1 MKATVTVINPTRGM
15 YAAETQDNEF
25 VVFELLDA
33 DELEIGDVVIHP
45 DFSSLGSEEYR
56 NATQDVTVSV
66 YVENLV
72 GTIEQAKKQ
81 CFL

>member
-25 VVFELLDA
+25 VVFELRDA

-45 DFSSLGSEEYR
+45 DFNSLGSEEYR

-66 YVENLV
+66 YVEDLV